1 MYHIKSDKRAQASAQ
16 LIGNAMMELL
26 KVRNFDDISVS
37 DIQRQ
42 STVGR
47 ATFYRL
53 FDNTVDVLS
62 WLCNQIFDTMA
73 NRNASPTENMVES
86 MISFIGAWMEHEVLL
101 QAIIRSGH
109 IEVIYEMLYR
119 RMKEAEDLLFP
130 ELQLETGKA
139 DYLVS
144 IASTALIG
152 GLSAWLKH
160 GKTESA
166 EQVFENVREV
176 IGVFHQ
182 LTEKQVPGEDI

>member
-26 KVRNFDDISVS
+26 KVKNFDDISVS

-73 NRNASPTENMVES
+73 NRNALPTENMVES
-86 MISFIGAWMEHEVLL
+86 MISFIGTWMEHELLL

-109 IEVIYEMLYR
+109 IEVLYEMLYR
-119 RMKEAEDLLFP
+119 RMKEAGDLLFP
-130 ELQLETGKA
+130 DLQLENGKA

-144 IASTALIG
+144 IASTAMIG

-166 EQVFENVREV
+166 EQVFENIREV

-182 LTEKQVPGEDI
+182 LTEKQAPGEDI

>member
-86 MISFIGAWMEHEVLL
+86 MTSFIGAWMEHEVLL

-119 RMKEAEDLLFP
+119 RMKEAGDMLFP
-130 ELQLETGKA
+130 DLKLETGKA

-166 EQVFENVREV
+166 EQVFENIREV

-182 LTEKQVPGEDI
+182 LTEKQAPGEDL

>member
-86 MISFIGAWMEHEVLL
+86 MTSFIGAWMEHEVLL

-119 RMKEAEDLLFP
+119 RMKEAGDLLFP
-130 ELQLETGKA
+130 DLQLETGKA

-144 IASTALIG
+144 IASTAMIG

-160 GKTESA
+160 GKTESP
-166 EQVFENVREV
+166 EQVFENVRET
-176 IGVFHQ
+176 IGVFHR
-182 LTEKQVPGEDI
+182 LTEARNTM

>member
-86 MISFIGAWMEHEVLL
+86 MIAFIGTWMEHEVLL

-119 RMKEAEDLLFP
+119 RMKEAGDMLFP
-130 ELQLETGKA
+130 DLKLETGKA

-144 IASTALIG
+144 IASTAMIG

-166 EQVFENVREV
+166 EQVFENIREV

-182 LTEKQVPGEDI
+182 LTEKHVPGEGL

>member
-1 MYHIKSDKRAQASAQ
+1 MYHIKSDKRSQASAQ

-73 NRNASPTENMVES
+73 NRYTSPTENMVES
-86 MISFIGAWMEHEVLL
+86 MTSFIGAWMEHEVLL

-182 LTEKQVPGEDI
+182 LTEKQAPGEDI

>member
-86 MISFIGAWMEHEVLL
+86 MIAFIGAWMEHEVLL

-109 IEVIYEMLYR
+109 IEVLYEMLYR
-119 RMKEAEDLLFP
+119 RMKEAGDLLFP
-130 ELQLETGKA
+130 DLQLENGKA

-144 IASTALIG
+144 IASTAMIG

-166 EQVFENVREV
+166 EQVFENIREV

-182 LTEKQVPGEDI
+182 LTEKQAPREDI

>member
-1 MYHIKSDKRAQASAQ
+1 MYHIKSDKRSQASAQ

-73 NRNASPTENMVES
+73 NRYTSPTENMVES
-86 MISFIGAWMEHEVLL
+86 MISFIGTWMEHEMLL
-101 QAIIRSGH
+101 QAIVRSGH

-130 ELQLETGKA
+130 DLQLETGKA

-166 EQVFENVREV
+166 EQVFENVREI

-182 LTEKQVPGEDI
+182 LTENRNTMRT

>member
-1 MYHIKSDKRAQASAQ
+1 MYHIKSDKRAQVSAQ

-26 KVRNFDDISVS
+26 KVKNFDDISVS

-62 WLCNQIFDTMA
+62 WLCNQIFDTMT
-73 NRNASPTENMVES
+73 NRNALPTENMVES
-86 MISFIGAWMEHEVLL
+86 MISFIGTWMEHEVLL

-119 RMKEAEDLLFP
+119 RMKEAGDLLFP
-130 ELQLETGKA
+130 DLQLENGKA

-144 IASTALIG
+144 IASTAMIG

-166 EQVFENVREV
+166 EQVFENIREV

-182 LTEKQVPGEDI
+182 LTEKQAPGEDI

>member
-26 KVRNFDDISVS
+26 KVKNFDAISVS

-73 NRNASPTENMVES
+73 NRNTSPTENMVES

-119 RMKEAEDLLFP
+119 RMKEAGDLLFP
-130 ELQLETGKA
+130 DLQLENGKA

-166 EQVFENVREV
+166 EQVFENIREV

-182 LTEKQVPGEDI
+182 LTEKQAPGEDL

>member
-1 MYHIKSDKRAQASAQ
+1 MYHIKSDKRAQVSAQ

-26 KVRNFDDISVS
+26 KVKNFDDISVS

-86 MISFIGAWMEHEVLL
+86 MTSFIGAWMEHEVLL

-109 IEVIYEMLYR
+109 IEVLYEMLYR
-119 RMKEAEDLLFP
+119 RMKEAGDLLFP
-130 ELQLETGKA
+130 DLQLENGKA

-144 IASTALIG
+144 IASTAMIG

-166 EQVFENVREV
+166 EQVFENIREV
-176 IGVFHQ
+176 IGVFHR
-182 LTEKQVPGEDI
+182 LTEKQAPGEDL

>member
-1 MYHIKSDKRAQASAQ
+1 MYHIKSDKRSQASAQ
-16 LIGNAMMELL
+16 LIGNAMTELL

-62 WLCNQIFDTMA
+62 WLCNQIFDTMT

-86 MISFIGAWMEHEVLL
+86 MIAFIGAWMEHEVLL

-119 RMKEAEDLLFP
+119 RMKEAGDMLFP
-130 ELQLETGKA
+130 DLQLENGKA

-144 IASTALIG
+144 IASTAMIG

-166 EQVFENVREV
+166 EQVFENIREV

-182 LTEKQVPGEDI
+182 LTAKQAPGEDI

>member
-26 KVRNFDDISVS
+26 KVKNFDDISVS

-73 NRNASPTENMVES
+73 NRNASPTENMAES

-119 RMKEAEDLLFP
+119 RMKEAGDMLFP
-130 ELQLETGKA
+130 DLQLENGKA

-144 IASTALIG
+144 IASTAMIG

-182 LTEKQVPGEDI
+182 LTEKPVPGEGL

>member
-26 KVRNFDDISVS
+26 KVKNFDDISVS

-62 WLCNQIFDTMA
+62 WLCNQLFDTMA

-86 MISFIGAWMEHEVLL
+86 MISFIGTWMEHEVLL

-119 RMKEAEDLLFP
+119 RMKEAGDLLFP
-130 ELQLETGKA
+130 DLQLENGKA

-144 IASTALIG
+144 IASTAMIG

-166 EQVFENVREV
+166 EQVFENIREV

-182 LTEKQVPGEDI
+182 LTAKQAPVEDL

>member
-1 MYHIKSDKRAQASAQ
+1 MYHIKSDKRAQVSAQ

-26 KVRNFDDISVS
+26 KVKNFDDISVS

-62 WLCNQIFDTMA
+62 WLCNQIFDTMT
-73 NRNASPTENMVES
+73 NRKALPTENMVES
-86 MISFIGAWMEHEVLL
+86 MISFIGTWMEHEVLL
-101 QAIIRSGH
+101 QAIVRSGH

-119 RMKEAEDLLFP
+119 RMKEAGDLLFP
-130 ELQLETGKA
+130 DLQLVNGKA

-144 IASTALIG
+144 IASTAMIG

-166 EQVFENVREV
+166 EQVFENIREV

-182 LTEKQVPGEDI
+182 LTEKQAPGEDI

>member
-1 MYHIKSDKRAQASAQ
+1 MYHIKSDKRSQASAQ

-86 MISFIGAWMEHEVLL
+86 MTSFIGAWIEHEVLL

-119 RMKEAEDLLFP
+119 RMKEAGDMLFP
-130 ELQLETGKA
+130 DLQLENGKS

-144 IASTALIG
+144 IASTAMIG

-166 EQVFENVREV
+166 EQVFENIREV

-182 LTEKQVPGEDI
+182 LTEDRNAM

>member
-26 KVRNFDDISVS
+26 KLRNFDDISVS

-62 WLCNQIFDTMA
+62 WLCNQIFDTMT
-73 NRNASPTENMVES
+73 NRNALPTENMVES
-86 MISFIGAWMEHEVLL
+86 MISFIGTWMEHEVLL
-101 QAIIRSGH
+101 QVIIRSGH

-119 RMKEAEDLLFP
+119 RMKEAGDLLFP
-130 ELQLETGKA
+130 DLQLENGKA

-144 IASTALIG
+144 IASTAMIG

-166 EQVFENVREV
+166 EQVFENIREV

-182 LTEKQVPGEDI
+182 LTEKPAPGAGL

>member
-1 MYHIKSDKRAQASAQ
+1 MYHIKSDKRSQASAQ

-26 KVRNFDDISVS
+26 KVKNFDDISVS

-86 MISFIGAWMEHEVLL
+86 MIAFIGAWMEHEVLL

-119 RMKEAEDLLFP
+119 RMKEAGDMLFP
-130 ELQLETGKA
+130 DLKLETGKA

-144 IASTALIG
+144 IASTAMIG

-166 EQVFENVREV
+166 EQVFENIREV
-176 IGVFHQ
+176 IGAFHQ
-182 LTEKQVPGEDI
+182 LTEKQAPREGL

>member
-1 MYHIKSDKRAQASAQ
+1 MYHIKSDKRAQVSAQ

-26 KVRNFDDISVS
+26 EVKNFDDISVS

-86 MISFIGAWMEHEVLL
+86 MISFIGTWMEHEVLL

-119 RMKEAEDLLFP
+119 RMKEAGDLLFP
-130 ELQLETGKA
+130 DLQLENGKA

-144 IASTALIG
+144 IASTAMIG

-166 EQVFENVREV
+166 EQVFENIREV

-182 LTEKQVPGEDI
+182 LTEKQAPGEDI

>member
-1 MYHIKSDKRAQASAQ
+1 MYHIKSDKRSQASAQ

-26 KVRNFDDISVS
+26 KVKNFDDISVS

-62 WLCNQIFDTMA
+62 WLCNQIFDTMT
-73 NRNASPTENMVES
+73 NRNALPTENMVES
-86 MISFIGAWMEHEVLL
+86 MISFIGTWMEHEVLL

-119 RMKEAEDLLFP
+119 RMKEVGDLLFP
-130 ELQLETGKA
+130 DLQLENGKA

-144 IASTALIG
+144 IASTAMIG

-166 EQVFENVREV
+166 EQVFENIREV
-176 IGVFHQ
+176 IGVFHR
-182 LTEKQVPGEDI
+182 LTEKQAPGEDI

>member
-1 MYHIKSDKRAQASAQ
+1 MYHIKSDKRSQASAQ
-16 LIGNAMMELL
+16 LIGNAMTELL

-86 MISFIGAWMEHEVLL
+86 MIAFIGAWMEHEVLL

-119 RMKEAEDLLFP
+119 RMKEAGDMLFP
-130 ELQLETGKA
+130 DLQLETGKA

-176 IGVFHQ
+176 IGVFHR
-182 LTEKQVPGEDI
+182 LTEKQAPGKGL

>member
-26 KVRNFDDISVS
+26 KVKNFDAISVS

-86 MISFIGAWMEHEVLL
+86 MTSFIGAWMEHEVLL

-119 RMKEAEDLLFP
+119 RMKEAGDLLFP
-130 ELQLETGKA
+130 DLQLETAKA

-160 GKTESA
+160 GKTESP
-166 EQVFENVREV
+166 EQVFENVRET
-176 IGVFHQ
+176 IGVFHR
-182 LTEKQVPGEDI
+182 LTEDRNTM

>member
-26 KVRNFDDISVS
+26 KVKNFEDISVS

-47 ATFYRL
+47 ATCYRL

-73 NRNASPTENMVES
+73 NRHASPTENMVES
-86 MISFIGAWMEHEVLL
+86 MIAFIGAWMEHEVLL

-119 RMKEAEDLLFP
+119 RMKEAGDLLFP
-130 ELQLETGKA
+130 DLQLENGKA

-182 LTEKQVPGEDI
+182 LTENRITMRT

>member
-1 MYHIKSDKRAQASAQ
+1 MYHIKSDKRSQTSAH

-26 KVRNFDDISVS
+26 KVKNFDDISVS

-62 WLCNQIFDTMA
+62 WLCNQIFDTMT
-73 NRNASPTENMVES
+73 NRNALPTENMVES
-86 MISFIGAWMEHEVLL
+86 MISFIGTWMEHEVLL

-119 RMKEAEDLLFP
+119 RMKEAGDLLFP
-130 ELQLETGKA
+130 DLQLENGKA

-144 IASTALIG
+144 IASTAMIG

-166 EQVFENVREV
+166 EQVFENIREV

-182 LTEKQVPGEDI
+182 LTEKHAPGEDL

>member
-1 MYHIKSDKRAQASAQ
+1 MYHIKSDKRAQVSAQ

-86 MISFIGAWMEHEVLL
+86 MASFIGAWMEHEVLL

-109 IEVIYEMLYR
+109 IEVIYELLYR

-130 ELQLETGKA
+130 DLQLENGKA

-144 IASTALIG
+144 IASTAMIG

-166 EQVFENVREV
+166 EQVFENIREV
-176 IGVFHQ
+176 IGVFYQ
-182 LTEKQVPGEDI
+182 LTEKQAPGEGL

>member
-1 MYHIKSDKRAQASAQ
+1 MYHIKSDKRAQVSAQ

-26 KVRNFDDISVS
+26 KVKNFDDISVS

-62 WLCNQIFDTMA
+62 WLCNQIFDTMT
-73 NRNASPTENMVES
+73 NRNALPTENMVES
-86 MISFIGAWMEHEVLL
+86 MISFIGTWMEHEVLL

-119 RMKEAEDLLFP
+119 RMKEAGDLLFP
-130 ELQLETGKA
+130 DLQLENGKA

-144 IASTALIG
+144 IASTAMIG

-166 EQVFENVREV
+166 EQVFENIREV
-176 IGVFHQ
+176 IGVFYQ
-182 LTEKQVPGEDI
+182 LTEKQVPGEGL

>member
-1 MYHIKSDKRAQASAQ
+1 MYHIKSDKRSQASAQ

-62 WLCNQIFDTMA
+62 WLCNQIFDTMT
-73 NRNASPTENMVES
+73 NRNALPTENMVES
-86 MISFIGAWMEHEVLL
+86 MISFIGTWMEHEVLL
-101 QAIIRSGH
+101 QAIVRSGH

-119 RMKEAEDLLFP
+119 RMKEAGDLLFP
-130 ELQLETGKA
+130 DLQLVNGKA

-144 IASTALIG
+144 IASTAMIG

-166 EQVFENVREV
+166 EQVFENIREV

-182 LTEKQVPGEDI
+182 LTEKQAPGEDI